1 MNIIDS
7 IKKIRKYKGISQ
19 EYIASHLN
27 ISQSA
32 YHKIE
37 ASETELTTDRLQHI
51 LKVLEID
58 LAELIDKAYSN
69 DIGVRKPYCRQECE
83 MMRQLVMLYER
94 RLKDKNTL
102 INFLQQEL
110 KKEIVF
116 YCSISWY
123 KHEYRSS

>member
-1 MNIIDS
+1 MNIIEN
-7 IKKIRKYKGISQ
+7 IKKIRKRRGISQ

-37 ASETELTTDRLQHI
+37 AGETELTTDRLQQI
-51 LKVLEID
+51 LNVLETD
-58 LAELIDKAYSN
+58 LSELIGKADN
-69 DIGVRKPYCRQECE
+69 HNMGGRKHCCRQECE
-83 MMRQLVMLYER
+83 MMRQLVILYER

-110 KKEIVF
+110 EKRDNF
-116 YCSISWY
+116 TL
-123 KHEYRSS
+123 

>member
-1 MNIIDS
+1 MNIIES
-7 IKKIRKYKGISQ
+7 IRKIRKRRGISQ

-37 ASETELTTDRLQHI
+37 ADETELTTDRLQQI
-51 LKVLEID
+51 LNVLEID
-58 LAELIDKAYSN
+58 LSELIGKADN
-69 DIGVRKPYCRQECE
+69 HNMGRRKHCCRQECE
-83 MMRQLVMLYER
+83 MMRQLVILYER

-110 KKEIVF
+110 EKRDNF
-116 YCSISWY
+116 TL
-123 KHEYRSS
+123 

>member
-1 MNIIDS
+1 MNIIES
-7 IKKIRKYKGISQ
+7 IKKIRKHKGISQ

-37 ASETELTTDRLQHI
+37 ASETELTTDRLQQI
-51 LKVLEID
+51 LKALEID
-58 LAELIDKAYSN
+58 LSELIDKADNN
-69 DIGVRKPYCRQECE
+69 DISTRKPCCRQECE
-83 MMRQLVMLYER
+83 MMRQLVILYER

-110 KKEIVF
+110 KRRDN
-116 YCSISWY
+116 YPL
-123 KHEYRSS
+123 